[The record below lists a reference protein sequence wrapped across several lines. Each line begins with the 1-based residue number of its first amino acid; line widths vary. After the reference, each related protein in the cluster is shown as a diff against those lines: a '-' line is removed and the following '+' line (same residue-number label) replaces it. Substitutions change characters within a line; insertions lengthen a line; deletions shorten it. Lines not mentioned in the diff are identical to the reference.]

1 MLKIKINELQACHV
15 INQQDNTM
23 SMQASILSGRRNITS
38 HHLSQVAQATGH
50 WIWHLTKR
58 LHQLAGK
65 TRSHKWSPLLF
76 TTAPVPMQSWAAPRG
91 HWSSPWYI
99 MLCFDYLTVVNHC
112 TSLLTE
118 RWVFSAD
125 RGIRI
130 QGSDVTTIARRFTGN
145 TQGHLWNES
154 FHMEALVKW
163 SHQRIV
169 LAMLMWELKYCSR
182 YSLAGTCKLNDVEP
196 EFRLQHVLD
205 LVGKLD
211 HQTATVALPACGITP
226 SSIWFPA
233 SALT

>member
-1 MLKIKINELQACHV
+1 
-15 INQQDNTM
+15 
-23 SMQASILSGRRNITS
+23 MQASILSGRRNITS

-145 TQGHLWNES
+145 TRRHLWNNLPIWRLRLNGAISES
-154 FHMEALVKW
+154 CWRCWCGSSNIALA
-163 SHQRIV
+163 IV
-169 LAMLMWELKYCSR
+169 WQGRANWMM
-182 YSLAGTCKLNDVEP
+182 
-196 EFRLQHVLD
+196 
-205 LVGKLD
+205 
-211 HQTATVALPACGITP
+211 
-226 SSIWFPA
+226 
-233 SALT
+233 